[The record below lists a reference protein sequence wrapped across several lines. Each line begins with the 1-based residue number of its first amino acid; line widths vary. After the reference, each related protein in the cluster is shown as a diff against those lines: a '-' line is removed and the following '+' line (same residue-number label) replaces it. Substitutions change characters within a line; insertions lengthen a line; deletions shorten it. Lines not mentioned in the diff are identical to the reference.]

1 MGAFIF
7 LAFGGALL
15 ATMFM
20 GSNDDDS
27 GEDLVPEGGDL
38 EGTDGDD
45 TLTMD
50 DTETT
55 PDMRGSLL
63 DLGAGDDLSDGTGT
77 GLFGAVHGGD
87 GNDTITGPDS
97 WVGPGQPNGITDGI
111 YGDAGDDEITAVW
124 ETNVYGGDG
133 NDTINYELPY
143 GAADGSTAV
152 DGGDGDD
159 LIRIDVTAND
169 WTNAVPAANFT
180 GGEGADE
187 FEVNLTAPALP
198 FPVAG
203 VPEPGESYEAG
214 TGIRMADF
222 TPGEDT
228 FLVTISPEDG
238 TNFLLAKT
246 TTHSITTSDGELR
259 YFSDLTLSFS
269 ATATTPAYQTSI
281 RFYDLQDLSM
291 DDIRILV
298 A

>member
-77 GLFGAVHGGD
+77 GLFGAVH
-87 GNDTITGPDS
+87 
-97 WVGPGQPNGITDGI
+97 
-111 YGDAGDDEITAVW
+111 
-124 ETNVYGGDG
+124 GGDG